1 MVAYAGELATAN
13 GITGW
18 KNGDA
23 QSASIICFNDWIKYR
38 GGTSNQE
45 VNDIITQVKLFIEK
59 YNDSR
64 FRNLSSDT
72 VRVINEMAGYK
83 EEIEGG
89 YQYLVMPNVF
99 RDEICKCKGERF
111 RNNRNLLYKNGLLKS
126 VDSEVR
132 KIDGASIRCYT
143 ILPKVL
149 E

>member
-23 QSASIICFNDWIKYR
+23 QLASIICFNDWIKYR
-38 GGTSNQE
+38 VGTSNQE

-83 EEIEGG
+83 EEIEGAISI
-89 YQYLVMPNVF
+89 LLCPMFLEMKSVNVKANGLGIT
-99 RDEICKCKGERF
+99 EICFIKMDYLRA
-111 RNNRNLLYKNGLLKS
+111 L
-126 VDSEVR
+126 
-132 KIDGASIRCYT
+132 
-143 ILPKVL
+143 ILRL
-149 E
+149 EK

>member
-1 MVAYAGELATAN
+1 MVAYTGELATAN

-18 KNGDA
+18 KNGDV

-38 GGTSNQE
+38 VRTSNQE

-59 YNDSR
+59 YNDSC

-99 RDEICKCKGERF
+99 RDEICKCKGEWF